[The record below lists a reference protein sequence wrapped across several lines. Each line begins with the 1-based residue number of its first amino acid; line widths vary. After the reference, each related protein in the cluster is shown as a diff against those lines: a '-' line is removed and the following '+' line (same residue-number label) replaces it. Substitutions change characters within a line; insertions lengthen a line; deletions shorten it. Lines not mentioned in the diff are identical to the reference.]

1 MHFFKSYQNFKMKR
15 GKTENWEKIR
25 RSFKKT
31 KKKSRFVKEIKKTY
45 LLIPSCSISL
55 CSRKTWGKG
64 NFLVHWSQ
72 ANWYL
77 SFWWQLKTWAF
88 KYFLACDE
96 KSHKLHLNGLFTR
109 SPWCATDMW
118 FRSPCFNTILSHK
131 GHFTF
136 FFSWTVSMWIR
147 NFVLFANDFM
157 QDGHWC
163 LPPDFNEVY
172 NLETILFGPLMKH
185 EWVKIHAFFSN
196 LVVQ

>member
-1 MHFFKSYQNFKMKR
+1 M
-15 GKTENWEKIR
+15 
-25 RSFKKT
+25 
-31 KKKSRFVKEIKKTY
+31 
-45 LLIPSCSISL
+45 PSCSISL

-96 KSHKLHLNGLFTR
+96 KSHKSHLNGLFTR

-163 LPPDFNEVY
+163 FPPDFAWALFWWYARSTKVEKPSSHLVHFSS
-172 NLETILFGPLMKH
+172 LESSELESMKFVQKTKV
-185 EWVKIHAFFSN
+185 WMKIA
-196 LVVQ
+196 

>member
-1 MHFFKSYQNFKMKR
+1 M
-15 GKTENWEKIR
+15 
-25 RSFKKT
+25 
-31 KKKSRFVKEIKKTY
+31 
-45 LLIPSCSISL
+45 PSCSISL

-96 KSHKLHLNGLFTR
+96 KSHKSHLNGLFTR

-163 LPPDFNEVY
+163 FPPDFNKVY
-172 NLETILFGPLMKH
+172 ILK
-185 EWVKIHAFFSN
+185 VS
-196 LVVQ
+196 